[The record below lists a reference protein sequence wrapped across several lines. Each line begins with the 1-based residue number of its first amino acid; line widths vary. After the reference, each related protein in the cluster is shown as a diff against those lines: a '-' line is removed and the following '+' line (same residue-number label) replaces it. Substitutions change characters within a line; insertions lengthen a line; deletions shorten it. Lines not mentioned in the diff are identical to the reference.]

1 MASNPRP
8 LVQVAS
14 RFQRSVQLESDLARE
29 DALDGY
35 VLHGSG
41 ELALETTARYVA
53 TSQ

>member
-35 VLHGSG
+35 VLHGRVLPRNHG
-41 ELALETTARYVA
+41 RL
-53 TSQ
+53 